1 VRTAVDHLAVARARY
16 DRVILADEPT
26 LWAALDLGSPEWM
39 RGWFPVPLTAEYT
52 GRLRSKNTLLCDSRD
67 AGIATPRFQICMNE
81 EQLRCAARCIG
92 FPVFIKAT
100 RGLAGSGLLFVR
112 NMADLESQKGRIS
125 FENPLLVQAEI
136 DGEPGSV
143 SVLYENG
150 IPVCWFSYLMTRT
163 WPNRFSSA
171 STIRMFPH
179 PEAAALTA
187 SIGRLTQFNGLAGI
201 DFIVDARN
209 NRLIL
214 LEFNPRP
221 TPVYHLGPRA
231 GVDFG
236 KALRGSHGGESQP
249 AEDIPRI
256 LRMIKAGLFET
267 SGFVTH
273 RTKLAAINEAIATM
287 RSGESIHT
295 IIHFE

>member
-1 VRTAVDHLAVARARY
+1 MNSVPRSVLLIAGIDALGVSRLPRLFSDAGYCVHLLGSDRLAAAKSRFVTTRIRSAPGTEAAVRTAVDHLAVARARY

-39 RGWFPVPLTAEYT
+39 RGWFPVPFTAEYT

-81 EQLRCAARCIG
+81 EQLRCAVRCIG

-150 IPVCWFSYLMTRT
+150 IPVCWFSY
-163 WPNRFSSA
+163 
-171 STIRMFPH
+171 
-179 PEAAALTA
+179 
-187 SIGRLTQFNGLAGI
+187 
-201 DFIVDARN
+201 
-209 NRLIL
+209 
-214 LEFNPRP
+214 
-221 TPVYHLGPRA
+221 
-231 GVDFG
+231 
-236 KALRGSHGGESQP
+236 
-249 AEDIPRI
+249 
-256 LRMIKAGLFET
+256 
-267 SGFVTH
+267 
-273 RTKLAAINEAIATM
+273 
-287 RSGESIHT
+287 
-295 IIHFE
+295 